1 MLPGYPGLP
10 PFLVAV
16 QSCLRQRLISLPFD
30 EDGSR
35 LMIYPSLMPGYTE
48 PTPLHL
54 LEPTALAA
62 RLRHEVASA
71 LRAELGRYNDESAS
85 VSQYGKW
92 SAKQVIGH
100 LIDSAVNNLQR
111 IVRLNT
117 QPELTMPGYAQNE
130 WVSAQGYSERTWS
143 ELVTLW
149 TAINLH
155 LAHAMQRVDKA
166 HLAHVWNAEDGTIT
180 LGYLMEDYIAH
191 LRHHLDRLPA
201 PTTR

>member
-1 MLPGYPGLP
+1 MSGY
-10 PFLVAV
+10 
-16 QSCLRQRLISLPFD
+16 IK
-30 EDGSR
+30 
-35 LMIYPSLMPGYTE
+35 

-54 LEPTALAA
+54 LDPAALAV

-71 LRAELGRYNDESAS
+71 IRGELGRYDDESAGFHEG
-85 VSQYGKW
+85 GKW

-117 QPELTMPGYAQNE
+117 QPELSMPGYAQNA
-130 WVSAQGYSERTWS
+130 WVDAQGYSERPWS

-155 LAHAMQRVDKA
+155 VAHAMQRVEKA
-166 HLAHVWNAEDGTIT
+166 HLAHVWTVGEDKVT
-180 LGYLMEDYIAH
+180 LGFLMEDYIEH
-191 LRHHLDRLPA
+191 LRHHLERLPKPA
-201 PTTR
+201 VQ